1 MDRDELL
8 RALRLTGWIVGLACL
23 AATVAP
29 HLLPARFLLALSA
42 HLATPHPPGSCPFCG
57 MTTGFIAIAH
67 GDPAAATRANA
78 ASVPLY
84 FSMLVLPLGGL
95 IGALAR
101 RHARPGP
108 LSHTRRPPWP

>member
-1 MDRDELL
+1 MDRHELF
-8 RALRLTGWIVGLACL
+8 RALRLTGWIVALACL

-67 GDPAAATRANA
+67 GDLPAATRANA

-84 FSMLVLPLGGL
+84 FVLLVVPL
-95 IGALAR
+95 GALA
-101 RHARPGP
+101 ATF
-108 LSHTRRPPWP
+108 TRRIARSLHPSHSWRPPCP